1 MFNLFKTIREL
12 LKKSTTGERAAAVR
26 KDNKPAENNTPR
38 KRKNKNPHPISEA
51 AVQDLKPRKKNK
63 KRSASAEKVD
73 AVTPFP
79 APRVKPQKPDTLR
92 EVPEV
97 AGKKRFL
104 DFPLPEAIQFGI
116 QNMNFEYCTPIQAEA
131 LPELLAGR
139 DLGGKAQTGT
149 GKTAAFLL
157 AAFTRL
163 ANNPLENQP
172 DATPRVLVLAPTREL
187 AIQIH
192 KDAEAINCFA
202 DFCNVV
208 VFGGMDHDKQR
219 KSLQQPIDILAG
231 TPGRIIDYCRSGALD
246 LSKVELLVIDEADR
260 MLDMGFIPD
269 VRRIVA
275 QLPEKGIRQT
285 MLFSAT
291 LEPEIMRLAQS
302 FLHDPVMVETEPEQ
316 VVGATIEQ
324 TFYSVAGSEKLAML
338 LYIIKNEPFERM
350 IIFGNR
356 KDKNLDVYEA
366 LQKCGIAV
374 ELMSG
379 DIPQQKR
386 MRILED
392 FRSGKV
398 KIVIATDVA
407 ARGIH
412 VDNVSLVVN
421 YDLPERSEDYVHRIG
436 RTGRAGQQGKAISF
450 ICEYGAYYMPDIE
463 KYVGETFKSTLPGE
477 DMVKIPAEYA
487 ELLKSRR
494 SHHGRN
500 NGHGGGNYRRGGS
513 GGRSGGYRR

>member
-1 MFNLFKTIREL
+1 MFNLLKTIREL
-12 LKKSTTGERAAAVR
+12 LSRPGNQERAENARKHSPVQKKSSGQNR
-26 KDNKPAENNTPR
+26 
-38 KRKNKNPHPISEA
+38 RKNTNPRQRLEKCDHSA
-51 AVQDLKPRKKNK
+51 DVSKPKKSAKRNK
-63 KRSASAEKVD
+63 KSNTNSNVQAIL
-73 AVTPFP
+73 PFP
-79 APRVKPQKPDTLR
+79 APKVKPERPAVLKDI
-92 EVPEV
+92 PEA

-116 QNMNFEYCTPIQAEA
+116 QNMNFEYCTPIQEQA

-157 AAFTRL
+157 AAFTRI
-163 ANNPLENQP
+163 ANNPMPEQP

-192 KDAEAINCFA
+192 KDAEAINVFA
-202 DFCNVV
+202 DYTNVV

-219 KSLQQPIDILAG
+219 KTLQQKIDILAG
-231 TPGRIIDYCRSGALD
+231 TPGRIIDYVRSGALN
-246 LSKVELLVIDEADR
+246 LSKVEVLVIDEADR

-275 QLPEKGIRQT
+275 QLPDKGIRQT

-302 FLHDPVMVETEPEQ
+302 FLHEPVMVETEPEQ
-316 VVGATIEQ
+316 VVGGTIEQ

-338 LYIIKNEPFERM
+338 LYLIKNEPFERM

-356 KDKNLDVYEA
+356 KDKNLDVFEA
-366 LQKCGIAV
+366 LQKCNIAV

-379 DIPQQKR
+379 DIAQQKR

-398 KIVIATDVA
+398 KIIIATDVA

-436 RTGRAGQQGKAISF
+436 RTGRAGQQGKAVSF

-463 KYVGETFKSTLPGE
+463 KYVGETFNSTLPAE
-477 DMVKIPAEYA
+477 DMVKIPEEYA
-487 ELLKSRR
+487 TLLKQHRSSHQRR
-494 SHHGRN
+494 SQHN
-500 NGHGGGNYRRGGS
+500 NSGSRGKYRR
-513 GGRSGGYRR
+513 R